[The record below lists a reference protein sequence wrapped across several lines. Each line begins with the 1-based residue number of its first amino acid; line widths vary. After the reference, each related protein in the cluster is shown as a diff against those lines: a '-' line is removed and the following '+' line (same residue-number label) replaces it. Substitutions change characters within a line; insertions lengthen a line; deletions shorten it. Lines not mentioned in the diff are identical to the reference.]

1 MKPFLALSEVQQNQL
16 QLVQN
21 NNRSCY
27 QIYYNGYTLLVDET
41 VFPIDNPAMINVFY
55 LAMYRITMFLNTLP
69 IYQGNANVLKLTGF
83 TDFCNFKIEP
93 LSPLYINGR
102 QYIFIY
108 KEKNSLP
115 SFITK

>member
-41 VFPIDNPAMINVFY
+41 VFPIDNPAMINVF
-55 LAMYRITMFLNTLP
+55 
-69 IYQGNANVLKLTGF
+69 
-83 TDFCNFKIEP
+83 
-93 LSPLYINGR
+93 
-102 QYIFIY
+102 
-108 KEKNSLP
+108 
-115 SFITK
+115 